1 MMAGNKYN
9 YRGFLLVIAK
19 IICLFFNQAGAH
31 ENRPLYVEITEDEP
45 QQFIVQW
52 KIPSSVLRTNFPR
65 MVLPVDCIRKGEKI
79 TLNRSG
85 AFLGIQRYQCPEGLN
100 GQQVGI
106 HYPKANPSVSTLFR
120 VQMLSGE
127 VHTQL
132 LTPKESSWI
141 IPEQE
146 NRLQVAREYTVLG
159 ILHILKGI
167 DHLLFVGCL
176 LLIAGTGRR
185 ILITITGFTIAH
197 SITLLLSALELVH
210 VPIPPVEATIAMSIV
225 FLATE
230 IAKESR
236 DTLTYRY
243 PITVATVFGLLH
255 GFGFAAVLKSI
266 GLPQT
271 EILTSLLFFNVG
283 VEIGQILFVGFI
295 IITFLGVQAI
305 ANRLLR
311 STISFTTFEKPV
323 VYVIGSV
330 ASLWM
335 FERIYLFL

>member
-1 MMAGNKYN
+1 MVGNKYN
-9 YRGFLLVIAK
+9 YRWFLLIIAGM
-19 IICLFFNQAGAH
+19 IGLFFNPASAH

-45 QQFIVQW
+45 QQFFVQW
-52 KIPSSVLRTNFPR
+52 KVPPSVPKANFPQL
-65 MVLPVDCIRKGEKI
+65 VLPIDCTQKEKKI
-79 TLNRSG
+79 IINRSE
-85 AFLGIQRYQCPEGLN
+85 AFIGIQQYQCPNGLN
-100 GQQVGI
+100 GQQIGI

-120 VQMLSGE
+120 VQMFSGE
-127 VHTQL
+127 IHTQL
-132 LTPKESSWI
+132 LSPKESSWR
-141 IPEQE
+141 IPERE
-146 NRLQVAREYTVLG
+146 SPLQVAREYTVLG

-185 ILITITGFTIAH
+185 ILITITGFTMAH
-197 SITLLLSALELVH
+197 SITLLLSALELVR

-295 IITFLGVQAI
+295 IILFLGLQAI
-305 ANRLLR
+305 ANRLFR
-311 STISFTTFEKPV
+311 STINFTTFEKPV